1 MKYYIFQIYFALRIG
16 FAIANK
22 LATEGAKVVISSRQ
36 EVNVNEA
43 VEKLKNN
50 GHQNNISGVVCHVGN
65 KEDRKR
71 LYEEALN
78 KFGGIDILIS
88 NAAVNPFVGFTVDC
102 PEDKWDKLFDTNVK
116 SAFLLTKEVVPHLK
130 ERKGGSIINISS
142 LAGLQPVPMHGPYC
156 VSKTAIL
163 GLTRV
168 FADELAQFNIR
179 VNCIAPGLV
188 RTKFAE
194 HIYENKILHDAI
206 LSQIPMGRTGEP
218 RDVEGIAAFLCSDD
232 ANYITGETIAVAG
245 GMHTRL

>member
-1 MKYYIFQIYFALRIG
+1 MGRLTGKVAIITGSTQGIG

-71 LYEEALN
+71 LYEE
-78 KFGGIDILIS
+78 
-88 NAAVNPFVGFTVDC
+88 C